1 MSNRFASKK
10 RAIAEC
16 DICGFQ
22 FKLKE
27 LRSLVVRGRDTN
39 TLACTECW
47 SADHPQNKQ
56 GMYPVR
62 DPQAIQNPRSDF
74 AGRDSSRNIQWGW
87 NPVGDSKNIY
97 NLTVNNLQA
106 TGAVGDVTVT
116 TG

>member
-39 TLACTECW
+39 TLACIECW
-47 SADHPQNKQ
+47 SPDHPQNKQ
-56 GMYPVR
+56 GLYPVR
-62 DPQAIQNPRSDF
+62 DHRLFLTHVLISQDAI
-74 AGRDSSRNIQWGW
+74 A
-87 NPVGDSKNIY
+87 VEIY
-97 NLTVNNLQA
+97 N
-106 TGAVGDVTVT
+106 GD
-116 TG
+116 GIL